1 MIVTCKFCK
10 GSGRCDQSDLAYV
23 LGGQKP
29 CPACNGAGELVLPG
43 PAENYVICRACKGT
57 GSVENPLAWSSGSRT
72 PCFGCKGAGS
82 LRRPILES
90 SAVPPVTPVYGPPP
104 RPKTFDFDVAL
115 SFAGEDKKK
124 VEPYAQHLK
133 ARDLRVF
140 LYSDQ
145 QAELWGT
152 DLYVK
157 LDEIY
162 RVRAMFCVMFI
173 SKHYATK
180 LWTSHERKSAQARAF
195 RENKEYILPVRL
207 DDTEIPGL
215 RETVGYIDLRSTSVE
230 ELAKITLQKIEK
242 EKERISSSNT
252 G

>member
-1 MIVTCKFCK
+1 MK
-10 GSGRCDQSDLAYV
+10 
-23 LGGQKP
+23 
-29 CPACNGAGELVLPG
+29 
-43 PAENYVICRACKGT
+43 
-57 GSVENPLAWSSGSRT
+57 SSGEA
-72 PCFGCKGAGS
+72 PVA
-82 LRRPILES
+82 
-90 SAVPPVTPVYGPPP
+90 AVHGPLP

-115 SFAGEDKKK
+115 SFAGEDKKI

-133 ARDLRVF
+133 ARGLRVF

-145 QAELWGT
+145 QAELWGA

-162 RVRAMFCVMFI
+162 RVRAMFCIMFI

-180 LWTSHERKSAQARAF
+180 LWTNHERKSAQERAF

-230 ELAKITLQKIEK
+230 ELAKITLQKTEK